1 MDAFDYF
8 REHRS
13 RKLKRNH
20 PTLSEDIVEK
30 VIIREWNQLSPKV
43 KNQFNIIMEIV
54 NEQQ

>member
-30 VIIREWNQLSPKV
+30 VIVREWTQLSPKV
-43 KNQFNIIMEIV
+43 KNQFNIIMEIA